1 MIPLAI
7 KGPFAVIGK
16 SRLTLRDV
24 EQIDLGPPDPLA
36 PFNNIQDDSLL
47 QTTGDNTLSRT
58 LVAGFSNA
66 HLNGVVFDRGLT
78 LDRFGRAYV
87 SGGYG
92 LNDLSCVQGS
102 ETICSGGAGA
112 LGPTSSSC
120 AGCPVP
126 VWGDGI
132 LSALEECD
140 DGNITS
146 GDGCSDVCL
155 FD

>member
-7 KGPFAVIGK
+7 EGPFAVIGK

-66 HLNGVVFDRGLT
+66 HLNGVVF
-78 LDRFGRAYV
+78 
-87 SGGYG
+87 
-92 LNDLSCVQGS
+92 
-102 ETICSGGAGA
+102 
-112 LGPTSSSC
+112 
-120 AGCPVP
+120 
-126 VWGDGI
+126 
-132 LSALEECD
+132 
-140 DGNITS
+140 
-146 GDGCSDVCL
+146 
-155 FD
+155 